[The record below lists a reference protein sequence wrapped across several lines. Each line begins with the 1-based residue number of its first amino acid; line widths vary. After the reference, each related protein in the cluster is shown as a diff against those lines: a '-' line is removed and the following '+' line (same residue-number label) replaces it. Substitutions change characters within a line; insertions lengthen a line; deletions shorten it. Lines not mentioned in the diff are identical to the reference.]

1 MLIALASLDLFVWIG
16 LTSWLEPKQMK
27 TSPSEKKHLLVCK
40 PFFDSNLSDYLQMLE
55 LRRDI

>member
-27 TSPSEKKHLLVCK
+27 TSPSGKKA
-40 PFFDSNLSDYLQMLE
+40 SSGLQAIFCLKSFW
-55 LRRDI
+55 IIIYKC